1 MRAKRSLARNVG
13 EAMSDEQ
20 GKFSIGRLLLVIHT
34 GLNWLWINAIIF
46 GLAAP
51 PDSDVL
57 NVFIGSLDVTIFIT
71 FGAWVIGPRSF
82 QYLFPQIGKAV
93 QGAGAIVNRLA
104 GTDRYREDDER
115 GEP

>member
-1 MRAKRSLARNVG
+1 MRAKRSLGRQIG

-46 GLAAP
+46 EKANP

-57 NVFIGSLDVTIFIT
+57 NVFIGSLDVTIFMVL
-71 FGAWVIGPRSF
+71 GGWVIGPRSF
-82 QYLFPQIGKAV
+82 QYLFPQIGKAI
-93 QGAGAIVNRLA
+93 QGAGGLVGRLK
-104 GTDRYREDDER
+104 GTDNVRTDDER
-115 GEP
+115 